1 MPANRVLVL
10 AGPTGVGKTD
20 VSIPLAL
27 SLRGEI
33 ISADARQI
41 FRDLE
46 IGTAKP
52 THEMRTQVIHHFVD
66 ELDLTARWTAGDF
79 ARAARQRI
87 EEILSRGH
95 LPIIVGGS
103 GFYIGALLDGFFEA
117 DDEGVDYAPL
127 RERLQMEGPEDL
139 YDELRQ
145 VDPVVAARIMPQD
158 AHRILRALE
167 VFQRTGTPL
176 SEWQKRRTEPLP
188 YPVAFYCLR
197 MERKVLYERVNRRVL
212 YMLDEG
218 LVNEVRALFEKGYD
232 EKTNALRT
240 HGYQEVFPYLRG
252 EYGYDEMVARIQ
264 KAVRHYVKRQFVWFR
279 RDSRVIWIDRSP
291 DESAEAAARKILNH
305 FQKETSP

>member
-1 MPANRVLVL
+1 MPAKRVLVL

-27 SLRGEI
+27 ALQGEI

-52 THEMRTQVIHHFVD
+52 TREMRAQVVHHFVD
-66 ELDLTARWTAGDF
+66 ELDLSARWTAGDF

-87 EEILSRGH
+87 EEIFARDH
-95 LPIIVGGS
+95 LPIVVGGS

-117 DDEGVDYAPL
+117 DDEGVDYQPL
-127 RERLQMEGPEDL
+127 RERLRTEGTENL

-145 VDPVVAARIMPQD
+145 VDPEVAAHIMPQD
-158 AHRILRALE
+158 AHRILRALDI
-167 VFQRTGTPL
+167 FQRTGTPL
-176 SEWQKRRTEPLP
+176 SQWQERRTEPLP
-188 YPVAFYCLR
+188 YPVAFCCLR

-232 EKTNALRT
+232 ETTNALRT

-252 EYGYDEMVARIQ
+252 EYGYDEMVDRIQ
-264 KAVRHYVKRQFVWFR
+264 KAVRHYVKRQFIWFR
-279 RDSRVIWIDRSP
+279 RDQRVIWIDRSP
-291 DESAEAAARKILNH
+291 DESPDATAQKILNH
-305 FQKETSP
+305 FQKETPP